1 MNEIDQFKK
10 DLQDFHE
17 LVSHWKKIT
26 FNRCVEYSDYIIY
39 YEDDEVTEYCKIK
52 KGA

>member
-17 LVSHWKKIT
+17 IVKYLKIIT
-26 FNRCVEYSDYIIY
+26 FNRCVEYPDVIIY
-39 YEDDEVTEYCKIK
+39 YEDDGVTEYTRIEK
-52 KGA
+52 